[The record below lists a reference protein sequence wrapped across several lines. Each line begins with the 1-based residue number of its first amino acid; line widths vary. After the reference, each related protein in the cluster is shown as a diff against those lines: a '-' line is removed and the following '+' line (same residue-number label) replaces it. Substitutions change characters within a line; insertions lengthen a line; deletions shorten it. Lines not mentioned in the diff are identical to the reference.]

1 MLVSDFDYHL
11 PLELIAQEP
20 EEPRD
25 QAKLL
30 VLKKSGEVLEHD
42 HFFGLPKFLKAG
54 DVLVFNDTKVF
65 KARLLG
71 TIIGKPAVV
80 EVFLLKSIN
89 NFQWEVLLKPG
100 RKLTIGSEVEFA
112 ENLRCAVISKNEDGT
127 AVVEF
132 NQPKESLL
140 QITEKIGHVPIPP
153 YIKKEPTKAEDY
165 QTVYAREVGSVAAPT
180 AGFHFT
186 PELLEKIK
194 QLGVEIRFVTLHVG
208 LGTFLPVKTEV
219 IEEHKMHSEWVNV
232 TLETAEAINQAKKEG
247 RRIIA
252 VGTTTA
258 RTLEGIA
265 ATEGVL
271 LPFSGEIN
279 IFITPGWQFKIID
292 GLVTNFH
299 LPKSTLLM
307 LVAALVDREKILA
320 AYQEAVAKQYRFFSF
335 GDAMLII

>member
-1 MLVSDFDYHL
+1 MLVSEFDYNL

-20 EEPRD
+20 TEPRD

-30 VLKKSGEVLEHD
+30 VLKKDNPTLEHR
-42 HFFGLPKFLKAG
+42 HFFELPQFLKAG

-71 TIIGKPAVV
+71 KTVLKQATV
-80 EVFLLKSIN
+80 EIFLLRPIDSWH
-89 NFQWEVLLKPG
+89 WEVLLKPG
-100 RKLTIGSEVEFA
+100 KKLTIGTEVGLA
-112 ENLRCAVISKNEDGT
+112 DNLHGTVIEKKTDGT
-127 AVVEF
+127 AVVKF
-132 NQPKESLL
+132 NQAKEELL
-140 QITEKIGHVPIPP
+140 QTVEKIGHVPIPP
-153 YIKKEPTKAEDY
+153 YIKKEPLRADDY
-165 QTVYAREVGSVAAPT
+165 QTVYARQVGSVAAPT

-186 PELLEKIK
+186 TELLEKIK

-219 IEEHKMHSEWVNV
+219 IEEHKMHSEWVEV
-232 TLETAEAINQAKKEG
+232 TQETAQAIIKAKQEG

-252 VGTTTA
+252 MGTTTA
-258 RTLEGIA
+258 RTLEGVVA
-265 ATEGVL
+265 AQGGL
-271 LPFSGEIN
+271 KQFSGEIN

-307 LVAALVDREKILA
+307 LVSALVGRERIMA
-320 AYQEAVAKQYRFFSF
+320 AYQEAIINKYRFFSF